1 MGPRF
6 ASPRRSNV
14 KFRWEVFNVTNSVRF
29 DVGTAN
35 LTFDAPQFGG
45 FTTTLTQPRK
55 MEFAVR
61 YEF

>member
-1 MGPRF
+1 M
-6 ASPRRSNV
+6 
-14 KFRWEVFNVTNSVRF
+14 TNSVRF